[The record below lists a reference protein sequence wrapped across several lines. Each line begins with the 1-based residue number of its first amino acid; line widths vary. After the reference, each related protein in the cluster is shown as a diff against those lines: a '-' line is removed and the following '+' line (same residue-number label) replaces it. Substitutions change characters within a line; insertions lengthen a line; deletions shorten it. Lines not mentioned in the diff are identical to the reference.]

1 MRRKT
6 HASRTVIAASAVS
19 LALLVTA
26 CDGSDSGASAS
37 EAAQEKK
44 SEATGS
50 GPTAGPGDDAPPPPD
65 ATALKGMLVKAADVP
80 DFLAPPG
87 SSKKTEEIF
96 SSEAQKFFSADK
108 PACQALSGSMLA
120 TPQGTPRAA
129 AGTVGVRGMGE
140 MGNKKPEKAEGLED
154 GLDKAFDAMADLR
167 MEVVSL
173 SSYEGDG
180 AQSVIDGYR
189 DAVRKCGEGFTIDA
203 TEDGKKA
210 LESIQSG
217 GSDGAGQQDGPMPV
231 VSLKAVPVDK
241 GDDAAAWVLKVGED
255 GITLPINVVAVR
267 KGPVV
272 VTVSSTSFDFSGSGK
287 PPLDVAQA
295 QLDKLTG
302 VS

>member
-1 MRRKT
+1 MSSNT
-6 HASRTVIAASAVS
+6 VASRLAFAASAAS
-19 LALLVTA
+19 FALLLTA
-26 CDGSDSGASAS
+26 CGGDGSDGARTGPAG
-37 EAAQEKK
+37 AAKDK
-44 SEATGS
+44 ST
-50 GPTAGPGDDAPPPPD
+50 TAGPSDDDAPPPPD
-65 ATALKGMLVKAADVP
+65 AAALKGMLVKAEDVP

-87 SSKKTEEIF
+87 GAKETEEIF
-96 SSEAQKFFSADK
+96 SRDAQTFFSSDK

-120 TPQGTPRAA
+120 TPQGAPRAA
-129 AGTVGVRGMGE
+129 AGTVGVRGTGE
-140 MGNKKPEKAEGLED
+140 LGDKKPEKAAGLED
-154 GLDKAFDAMADLR
+154 GLEKAFGAMADLR

-180 AQSVIDGYR
+180 AQSVIDGYKE
-189 DAVRKCGEGFTIDA
+189 AVRKCGKGFTIDA

-210 LESIQSG
+210 LETVQSG
-217 GSDGAGQQDGPMPV
+217 GSGEAGQQDGPMPV
-231 VSLKAVPVDK
+231 VSLKPVPVDK

-255 GITLPINVVAVR
+255 ALTLPINVVAVR